1 MSAVSGLAKRAR
13 RSLHSP
19 PMPAREP
26 IRPLAF
32 LQQFLRTEAASGVLL
47 LAAAVAAIALANSPL
62 KEAYAHAT
70 HLAMRF
76 GEGRFHVDTTLTHA
90 INDGLMAVFFLV
102 VGLEIKR
109 EFLTGELSG
118 KGAAILPV
126 AAACG
131 GAAVPALIYAVF
143 NAGTPAAHGWGIPM
157 ATDIAFAVGVLALLG
172 RHVAPVF
179 KVFLTAVAVVDDLIA
194 VLVIAFFYTSGL
206 DLRALAVVAGAF
218 VILVALNRSGVVAL
232 TPYLLVGAVLWAAMA
247 KSGVHAT
254 IAGVLLGMTIPAT
267 GMDVSPLRRLEHA
280 LHPWV
285 AYGIMPV
292 FALANAGVT
301 VPAGQAGAM
310 LTSPIAL
317 GIVLGLFFG
326 KQVGIFGTTF
336 VLARL
341 KVGAL
346 PVDARARRSLWG
358 VALLGGIGFTMSLFV
373 SGLAF
378 RAEAWTDVSKA
389 AILAGSLI
397 SGFAGAAV
405 LASVPEP
412 VAGDEI
418 AG

>member
-1 MSAVSGLAKRAR
+1 
-13 RSLHSP
+13 
-19 PMPAREP
+19 
-26 IRPLAF
+26 
-32 LQQFLRTEAASGVLL
+32 
-47 LAAAVAAIALANSPL
+47 VAAIALANSPW
-62 KEAYAHAT
+62 KSEYVFAT
-70 HLAMRF
+70 HLPLRF
-76 GEGRFHVDTTLTHA
+76 GEGLLRIDTTLSHA

-131 GAAVPALIYAVF
+131 GAAVPAVIYAAF

-194 VLVIAFFYTSGL
+194 VLVIAFFYTAGL

-218 VILVALNRSGVVAL
+218 VLLAALNRAGVRAL
-232 TPYLLVGAVLWAAMA
+232 APYLVVGVVLWAAMA

-267 GMDVSPLRRLEHA
+267 GTHAPLRRLEHA

-285 AYGIMPV
+285 AYGIMPL

-301 VPAGQAGAM
+301 VPAGRAGAI
-310 LTSPIAL
+310 LASPIAL
-317 GIVLGLFFG
+317 GIILGLFFG
-326 KQVGIFGTTF
+326 KQIGIFGTAF
-336 VLARL
+336 LLARGG
-341 KVGAL
+341 VGAL

-378 RAEAWTDVSKA
+378 HADAMTDVSKA

-397 SGFAGAAV
+397 SGLIGAAV
-405 LASVPEP
+405 LASVPAK
-412 VAGDEI
+412 VAGE
-418 AG
+418 GNGG

>member
-1 MSAVSGLAKRAR
+1 VRGEDS
-13 RSLHSP
+13 
-19 PMPAREP
+19 
-26 IRPLAF
+26 IRPSPF
-32 LQQFLRTEAASGVLL
+32 LSKFLRSEALSGVLL
-47 LAAAVAAIALANSPL
+47 LLAAVAAITLANSPW
-62 KEAYAHAT
+62 KEAYARAI
-70 HLAMRF
+70 HLPLRF
-76 GEGRFHVDTTLTHA
+76 GAGLWRVDATLAHA

-172 RHVAPVF
+172 RHVAPAF

-194 VLVIAFFYTSGL
+194 VLVIAFFYTAGL
-206 DLRALAVVAGAF
+206 DLVALGAVAGACALLF
-218 VILVALNRSGVVAL
+218 LLNRAGVRAV
-232 TPYLLVGAVLWAAMA
+232 TPYLLVGIVLWAAMA

-254 IAGVLLGMTIPAT
+254 IAGVLLGMFVPAT
-267 GMDVSPLRRLEHA
+267 GGEVPPLRRLEHA

-285 AYGIMPV
+285 AYGVMPV

-301 VPAGQAGAM
+301 VPIARAGAM
-310 LTSPIAL
+310 LRSPIAL
-317 GIVLGLFFG
+317 GIVLGLFLG
-326 KQVGIFGTTF
+326 KQIGVFGTTF
-336 VLARL
+336 LLARNG
-341 KVGAL
+341 VGDL
-346 PVDARARRSLWG
+346 PLDRRARRSLWG
-358 VALLGGIGFTMSLFV
+358 VALLAGIGFTMSLFV

-378 RAEAWTDVSKA
+378 REEAMTDVSKA

-397 SGFAGAAV
+397 SGLAGAAV
-405 LASVPEP
+405 LASVAAP
-412 VAGDEI
+412 VAAEED

>member
-1 MSAVSGLAKRAR
+1 VADERSSVS
-13 RSLHSP
+13 P
-19 PMPAREP
+19 
-26 IRPLAF
+26 F
-32 LQQFLRTEAASGVLL
+32 LKEFLRSEAASGALL

-62 KEAYAHAT
+62 KDAYAHAT
-70 HLAMRF
+70 HFAVRI
-76 GEGRFHVDTTLTHA
+76 GEAPIHVETTVAHA

-131 GAAVPALIYAVF
+131 GAAVPAVIYAAF

-157 ATDIAFAVGVLALLG
+157 ATDIAFAVGVLALVG
-172 RHVAPVF
+172 RRVAPVF

-218 VILVALNRSGVVAL
+218 VILLVLNRAGVQVL
-232 TPYLLVGAVLWAAMA
+232 TPYVVVGAVLWAAMA

-267 GMDVSPLRRLEHA
+267 GAETSPLRRLEHA

-301 VPAGQAGAM
+301 VPAGRAGAM
-310 LTSPIAL
+310 LASPIAL

-326 KQVGIFGTTF
+326 KQIGIFGTTF

-341 KVGAL
+341 RIGTL

-378 RAEAWTDVSKA
+378 RVEAMTDVSKA

-397 SGFAGAAV
+397 SGLAGAVV

-412 VAGDEI
+412 VAGDGI

>member
-1 MSAVSGLAKRAR
+1 MQDERQA
-13 RSLHSP
+13 SP
-19 PMPAREP
+19 SP
-26 IRPLAF
+26 F
-32 LQQFLRTEAASGVLL
+32 LKEFLRSEAASGVLL
-47 LAAAVAAIALANSPL
+47 LLAAVAAIALANSAL
-62 KEAYAHAT
+62 SGAYLHAT
-70 HLAMRF
+70 HLPIRF
-76 GEGRFHVDTTLTHA
+76 GEGPLRIDTTLLHA

-109 EFLTGELSG
+109 EFLMGELSG

-131 GAAVPALIYAVF
+131 GAAVPAMIYAAF
-143 NAGTPAAHGWGIPM
+143 NAGTPSAHGWGIPM

-194 VLVIAFFYTSGL
+194 VLVIAFFYTAGL
-206 DLRALAVVAGAF
+206 DMRALGIVAGACVLLF
-218 VILVALNRSGVVAL
+218 ALNRAKVLAL
-232 TPYLLVGAVLWAAMA
+232 APYLLVGAVLWAAMA

-254 IAGVLLGMTIPAT
+254 IAGVLLGMSVPAT
-267 GMDVSPLRRLEHA
+267 GIETSPLRRLEHA

-285 AYGIMPV
+285 AYAIMPV

-301 VPAGQAGAM
+301 VPAGQLGA
-310 LTSPIAL
+310 LLKSPIAL

-326 KQVGIFGTTF
+326 KQVGIFGTTYL
-336 VLARL
+336 LARA
-341 KVGAL
+341 KVGAM
-346 PVDARARRSLWG
+346 PVDRRARRSLWG
-358 VALLGGIGFTMSLFV
+358 VSLLGGIGFTMSLFV

-378 RAEAWTDVSKA
+378 RDEAMSDVSKA

-397 SGFAGAAV
+397 SGLAGAAV
-405 LASVPEP
+405 LASISKP
-412 VAGDEI
+412 VAGDGD

>member
-1 MSAVSGLAKRAR
+1 
-13 RSLHSP
+13 
-19 PMPAREP
+19 
-26 IRPLAF
+26 
-32 LQQFLRTEAASGVLL
+32 VLL
-47 LAAAVAAIALANSPL
+47 LAAALAAVALANSPL
-62 KEAYAHAT
+62 KSEYVHAT
-70 HLAMRF
+70 HLAIGF
-76 GEGRFHVDTTLTHA
+76 GTGSWHVDTTLSHA

-131 GAAVPALIYAVF
+131 GAAVPAMIYAAF

-179 KVFLTAVAVVDDLIA
+179 RVFLTAVAVVDDLIA

-206 DLRALAVVAGAF
+206 DFRALAVVAGALL
-218 VILVALNRSGVVAL
+218 VLVALNRANIQAL
-232 TPYLLVGAVLWAAMA
+232 SPYVLVGAVLWAAMA

-267 GMDVSPLRRLEHA
+267 GTEMSPLRRLEHA

-285 AYGIMPV
+285 AYGIVPL

-301 VPAGQAGAM
+301 VPAGRVGAM
-310 LTSPIAL
+310 LGSPIAF
-317 GIVLGLFFG
+317 GIVLGLFIG
-326 KQVGIFGTTF
+326 KQIGIFGTTF
-336 VLARL
+336 LVARS
-341 KVGAL
+341 GIGGL
-346 PVDARARRSLWG
+346 PVDRTAWRSLWG
-358 VALLGGIGFTMSLFV
+358 VAILGGIGFTMSLFV

-378 RAEAWTDVSKA
+378 TSEAMTDVSKA

-397 SGFAGAAV
+397 SGLIGAAV
-405 LASVPEP
+405 LASVPPP
-412 VAGDEI
+412 VAGDDS

>member
-1 MSAVSGLAKRAR
+1 MS
-13 RSLHSP
+13 SP
-19 PMPAREP
+19 REP
-26 IRPLAF
+26 VRPLAF
-32 LQQFLRTEAASGVLL
+32 LQHFLRTEAASGVLL
-47 LAAAVAAIALANSPL
+47 LAAAVAAIVLANSPL
-62 KEAYAHAT
+62 KVAYVHAT
-70 HLAMRF
+70 HLALRL
-76 GEGRFHVDTTLTHA
+76 GEGAFRVDTTLSHA

-131 GAAVPALIYAVF
+131 GAAVPAVIYAAF

-179 KVFLTAVAVVDDLIA
+179 RVFLTAVAVVDDLIA

-206 DLRALAVVAGAF
+206 DLAALGVVAGACVLLF
-218 VILVALNRSGVVAL
+218 ALNRAGVRAL
-232 TPYLLVGAVLWAAMA
+232 APYLLVGVVLWAAMA

-254 IAGVLLGMTIPAT
+254 IAGVLLGMAIPAT
-267 GMDVSPLRRLEHA
+267 GTEASPLRRLELG

-301 VPAGQAGAM
+301 VPLGQARAM
-310 LTSPIAL
+310 LLSPIAL

-341 KVGAL
+341 GVAAL
-346 PVDARARRSLWG
+346 PMDARARRSLWG

-378 RAEAWTDVSKA
+378 HEEAMTDVSKA

-397 SGFAGAAV
+397 SGLAGAAV

-412 VAGDEI
+412 VAGDEV

>member
-1 MSAVSGLAKRAR
+1 M
-13 RSLHSP
+13 P
-19 PMPAREP
+19 PREP
-26 IRPLAF
+26 ARPLAF

-62 KEAYAHAT
+62 GEAYAHAT
-70 HLAMRF
+70 HLAVRF
-76 GEGRFHVDTTLTHA
+76 GEGAFRVDTTLAHA

-131 GAAVPALIYAVF
+131 GAAGPAVIYALF

-206 DLRALAVVAGAF
+206 DLRALAVVAVALA
-218 VILVALNRSGVVAL
+218 ILMALNRAGVVAL
-232 TPYLLVGAVLWAAMA
+232 TPYLLVGAVLWTAMA

-267 GMDVSPLRRLEHA
+267 GRTDTSPLRRLEHA

-310 LTSPIAL
+310 LASPIAL

-326 KQVGIFGTTF
+326 KQIGIFGTTF

-341 KVGAL
+341 GVGAL
-346 PVDARARRSLWG
+346 PTDARARRSLWG

-378 RAEAWTDVSKA
+378 RTEAWTDVAKV

-397 SGFAGAAV
+397 SGLAGAAV

-412 VAGDEI
+412 VAGDEF

>member
-1 MSAVSGLAKRAR
+1 MPNERPVVS
-13 RSLHSP
+13 P
-19 PMPAREP
+19 
-26 IRPLAF
+26 F
-32 LQQFLRTEAASGVLL
+32 LKEFLRSEAASGVLL
-47 LAAAVAAIALANSPL
+47 LAAAIAAIALANSPL
-62 KEAYAHAT
+62 AGAYAHAT
-70 HLAMRF
+70 HMAIGLGSGALR
-76 GEGRFHVDTTLTHA
+76 VDTTLAHA

-131 GAAVPALIYAVF
+131 GAAVPAVIYAAF
-143 NAGTPAAHGWGIPM
+143 NAGTPAAQGWGIPM

-172 RHVAPVF
+172 RRVAPVF

-206 DLRALAVVAGAF
+206 DLRALGVVAVACALLF
-218 VILVALNRSGVVAL
+218 ALNRAGVLAL
-232 TPYLLVGAVLWAAMA
+232 APYLLVGVVLWAAMA

-254 IAGVLLGMTIPAT
+254 IAGVLLGMSIPAT
-267 GMDVSPLRRLEHA
+267 GAETSPLRRLEHA

-285 AYGIMPV
+285 AWGIMPV

-301 VPAGQAGAM
+301 VPAEQVGAM

-326 KQVGIFGTTF
+326 KQAGIFGTTF
-336 VLARL
+336 LLARFG
-341 KVGAL
+341 VGSL
-346 PVDARARRSLWG
+346 PLDTRARRSLWG

-378 RAEAWTDVSKA
+378 TDEAMADVSKT

-397 SGFAGAAV
+397 SGLAGAAV
-405 LASVPEP
+405 LASVPAP
-412 VAGDEI
+412 VAGDAD

>member
-1 MSAVSGLAKRAR
+1 MSR
-13 RSLHSP
+13 R
-19 PMPAREP
+19 ETV
-26 IRPLAF
+26 RPLAF
-32 LQQFLRTEAASGVLL
+32 LQEFLKTEAASGVLL
-47 LAAAVAAIALANSPL
+47 LAAAIAAIVLANSPL
-62 KEAYAHAT
+62 RDAYAHAT
-70 HLAMRF
+70 HLAIGF
-76 GEGRFHVDTTLTHA
+76 GSAALRVDTTLLHA

-118 KGAAILPV
+118 EGAAILPV

-131 GAAVPALIYAVF
+131 GAAVPALIYASF

-206 DLRALAVVAGAF
+206 DLRALAVVAGACALLF
-218 VILVALNRSGVVAL
+218 ALNRFGVRAL
-232 TPYLLVGAVLWAAMA
+232 SPYLVVGLVLWAAMA

-254 IAGVLLGMTIPAT
+254 IAGVLLGMSIPAT
-267 GMDVSPLRRLEHA
+267 GAETSPLRRLEHA

-285 AYGIMPV
+285 AWGIMPV

-301 VPAGQAGAM
+301 VPAGQVGAM

-317 GIVLGLFFG
+317 GIVLGLFVG
-326 KQVGIFGTTF
+326 KQIGIFGTTF
-336 VLARL
+336 LLRRIGI
-341 KVGAL
+341 GAL
-346 PVDARARRSLWG
+346 PLDARARRSLWG

-378 RAEAWTDVSKA
+378 HEEAMTDVSKA

-397 SGFAGAAV
+397 SGLAGAAV
-405 LASVPEP
+405 LASVPAP
-412 VAGDEI
+412 VAGDAD

>member
-1 MSAVSGLAKRAR
+1 MADERPSI
-13 RSLHSP
+13 SP
-19 PMPAREP
+19 
-26 IRPLAF
+26 
-32 LQQFLRTEAASGVLL
+32 FLREFLRSEAASGVLL
-47 LAAAVAAIALANSPL
+47 LVAAVAAIALANSPFAG
-62 KEAYAHAT
+62 AYSHAT
-70 HLAMRF
+70 HLPIQF
-76 GEGRFHVDTTLTHA
+76 GEGSWRVDSTLSHA

-131 GAAVPALIYAVF
+131 GAAVPALIYAAF

-206 DLRALAVVAGAF
+206 DLRALAVVAGACA
-218 VILVALNRSGVVAL
+218 VLYALNRAGVHAL
-232 TPYLLVGAVLWAAMA
+232 APYLLVGVVLWAAMA

-254 IAGVLLGMTIPAT
+254 IAGVLLGMSIPAT
-267 GMDVSPLRRLEHA
+267 GAETSPLRRLEHA

-285 AYGIMPV
+285 AWGIMPV

-301 VPAGQAGAM
+301 VPAEQVGAM

-336 VLARL
+336 LLARFG
-341 KVGAL
+341 VGSL
-346 PVDARARRSLWG
+346 PLDARARRSLWG

-378 RAEAWTDVSKA
+378 TDEAMVDVSKA

-397 SGFAGAAV
+397 SGLGGAAV
-405 LASVPEP
+405 LASVPAP
-412 VAGDEI
+412 VAGDAD

>member
-1 MSAVSGLAKRAR
+1 M
-13 RSLHSP
+13 
-19 PMPAREP
+19 
-26 IRPLAF
+26 RPSAF
-32 LQQFLRTEAASGVLL
+32 LRDFLRSEAFSGILL
-47 LAAAVAAIALANSPL
+47 LVAAVAAIALANSPL
-62 KEAYAHAT
+62 KDAYVHAT
-70 HLAMRF
+70 HFALRI
-76 GEGRFHVDTTLTHA
+76 GEAPLHVETTVSHA

-118 KGAAILPV
+118 RGAAILPV

-131 GAAVPALIYAVF
+131 GAAVPAVIYAAF

-157 ATDIAFAVGVLALLG
+157 ATDIAFAVGVLALVG
-172 RHVAPVF
+172 RRVAPAF

-194 VLVIAFFYTSGL
+194 VLVIAVFYTSGL

-218 VILVALNRSGVVAL
+218 LILLVLNRAGVQVL
-232 TPYLLVGAVLWAAMA
+232 TPYVVVGAVLWAAMA

-267 GMDVSPLRRLEHA
+267 GTETSPLRRLEHA

-285 AYGIMPV
+285 AYGIMPI

-301 VPAGQAGAM
+301 VAAGRAAAM
-310 LTSPIAL
+310 LASPIAL

-341 KVGAL
+341 RIGAL

-378 RAEAWTDVSKA
+378 HDEAMTDVSKA

-397 SGFAGAAV
+397 SGLAGAAV

-412 VAGDEI
+412 VAGDGV

>member
-1 MSAVSGLAKRAR
+1 MADERPSI
-13 RSLHSP
+13 SP
-19 PMPAREP
+19 
-26 IRPLAF
+26 
-32 LQQFLRTEAASGVLL
+32 FLREFLRSEAASGVLL

-62 KEAYAHAT
+62 KDVYAHVT
-70 HLAMRF
+70 HLPIRL
-76 GEGRFHVDTTLTHA
+76 GEGLWHVDSTLSHA

-131 GAAVPALIYAVF
+131 GAVVPALIYAAF
-143 NAGTPAAHGWGIPM
+143 NAGTPAAQGWGIPM
-157 ATDIAFAVGVLALLG
+157 ATDIAFAVGIVALVG
-172 RHVAPVF
+172 RHVASSF
-179 KVFLTAVAVVDDLIA
+179 KIFLTAVAVVDDLIA

-206 DLRALAVVAGAF
+206 DLRALGVVLGAL
-218 VILVALNRSGVVAL
+218 VILVALNRAGVHAL
-232 TPYLLVGAVLWAAMA
+232 APYLLVGVVLWAAMA

-267 GMDVSPLRRLEHA
+267 GSETSPLRRLEGA

-285 AYGIMPV
+285 AYAIMPV

-301 VPAGQAGAM
+301 VRAGQIGAV
-310 LTSPIAL
+310 LTSPITL

-326 KQVGIFGTTF
+326 KQIGIFGTTF
-336 VLARL
+336 LLARSG
-341 KVGAL
+341 VGNL

-378 RAEAWTDVSKA
+378 TDEAVMDVSKV

-397 SGFAGAAV
+397 SGLAGAAV
-405 LASVPEP
+405 LASIPRP
-412 VAGDEI
+412 VAGS
-418 AG
+418 AAPG

>member
-1 MSAVSGLAKRAR
+1 
-13 RSLHSP
+13 
-19 PMPAREP
+19 MPAESA
-26 IRPLAF
+26 IRPSAF
-32 LQQFLRTEAASGVLL
+32 LRNFLRSEALSGILL

-62 KEAYAHAT
+62 AGDYAHAT
-70 HLAMRF
+70 HLPIRF
-76 GEGRFHVDTTLTHA
+76 GEGSWRLDTTLLHA
-90 INDGLMAVFFLV
+90 VNDGLMAVFFLV

-131 GAAVPALIYAVF
+131 GAAVPALIYAAF
-143 NAGTPAAHGWGIPM
+143 NSGTPAAHGWGIPM

-206 DLRALAVVAGAF
+206 DLRALAAVAGACALLY
-218 VILVALNRSGVVAL
+218 VLNRSGVRAL
-232 TPYLLVGAVLWAAMA
+232 APYLFVGLVLWAAMA

-254 IAGVLLGMTIPAT
+254 IAGVLLGMSVPAT
-267 GMDVSPLRRLEHA
+267 GTETSPLRRLEHA

-285 AYGIMPV
+285 AWGIMPV

-301 VPAGQAGAM
+301 VPAGKLSAM

-326 KQVGIFGTTF
+326 KQIGIYGTTF
-336 VLARL
+336 LLARL
-341 KVGAL
+341 GVGAL
-346 PVDARARRSLWG
+346 PLDARARRSLWG

-378 RAEAWTDVSKA
+378 ADEAMTDVSKA

-397 SGFAGAAV
+397 SGLAGAAV
-405 LASVPEP
+405 LASVPGP
-412 VAGDEI
+412 VAGDAD

>member
-1 MSAVSGLAKRAR
+1 MADERPSVS
-13 RSLHSP
+13 P
-19 PMPAREP
+19 
-26 IRPLAF
+26 F
-32 LQQFLRTEAASGVLL
+32 LKEFLRSEAASGVLL
-47 LAAAVAAIALANSPL
+47 LAAAVSAIALANSPF
-62 KEAYAHAT
+62 KDAYT
-70 HLAMRF
+70 HSTHFALHF
-76 GEGRFHVDTTLTHA
+76 GEGAFRVDTTLSHA
-90 INDGLMAVFFLV
+90 INDGPMAVFFLV

-109 EFLTGELSG
+109 EFLTGELSA

-131 GAAVPALIYAVF
+131 GAAVPAVIYAAF

-172 RHVAPVF
+172 RRVAPVF

-194 VLVIAFFYTSGL
+194 VLVIAFFYASGL
-206 DLRALAVVAGAF
+206 DLGALAIVAGAF
-218 VILVALNRSGVVAL
+218 VILLALNRAGVRAL
-232 TPYLLVGAVLWAAMA
+232 TPYLLVGVVLWAAMA

-254 IAGVLLGMTIPAT
+254 IAGVLLGMTIPAA
-267 GMDVSPLRRLEHA
+267 GADASPLRRLEHA

-301 VPAGQAGAM
+301 VPAGQAGAV
-310 LTSPIAL
+310 LASPIAL

-326 KQVGIFGTTF
+326 KQIGIFGTTF
-336 VLARL
+336 LLARL
-341 KVGAL
+341 GVASL
-346 PVDARARRSLWG
+346 PTDARARRSLWG

-378 RAEAWTDVSKA
+378 REEAMTDVSKA

-397 SGFAGAAV
+397 SGLAGAAV

-412 VAGDEI
+412 VAGDGV

>member
-1 MSAVSGLAKRAR
+1 M
-13 RSLHSP
+13 
-19 PMPAREP
+19 
-26 IRPLAF
+26 RPSAF
-32 LQQFLRTEAASGVLL
+32 LRDFLRSEASSGILL
-47 LAAAVAAIALANSPL
+47 LVAAVAAIALANSPL
-62 KEAYAHAT
+62 KDAYVHAT
-70 HLAMRF
+70 HFALRI
-76 GEGRFHVDTTLTHA
+76 GEAPLHVETTVSHA

-118 KGAAILPV
+118 RGAAILPV

-131 GAAVPALIYAVF
+131 GAAVPAVIYAAF

-157 ATDIAFAVGVLALLG
+157 ATDIAFAVGVLALVG
-172 RHVAPVF
+172 RRVAPAF

-194 VLVIAFFYTSGL
+194 VLVIAVFYTSGL

-218 VILVALNRSGVVAL
+218 VILLVLNRAGVQVL
-232 TPYLLVGAVLWAAMA
+232 TPYVVVGAVLWAAMA

-267 GMDVSPLRRLEHA
+267 GTETSPLRRLEHA

-285 AYGIMPV
+285 AYGIMPI

-301 VPAGQAGAM
+301 VAAGRAAAM
-310 LTSPIAL
+310 LASPIAL

-341 KVGAL
+341 RIGAL

-378 RAEAWTDVSKA
+378 HDEAMTDVSKA

-397 SGFAGAAV
+397 SGLAGAAV

-412 VAGDEI
+412 VAGDGV

>member
-1 MSAVSGLAKRAR
+1 VQHEKPLVS
-13 RSLHSP
+13 P
-19 PMPAREP
+19 
-26 IRPLAF
+26 F
-32 LQQFLRTEAASGVLL
+32 LKEFLRSEAASGVLL
-47 LAAAVAAIALANSPL
+47 FAAAVAAIALANSPL
-62 KEAYAHAT
+62 AGAYSHAT
-70 HLAMRF
+70 HLPIRF
-76 GEGRFHVDTTLTHA
+76 GEGVWRVDSTLSHA

-102 VGLEIKR
+102 IGLEIKR

-131 GAAVPALIYAVF
+131 GAAVPAVIYAAF

-194 VLVIAFFYTSGL
+194 VLVIAFFYTAGL
-206 DLRALAVVAGAF
+206 DLRALGLVAGACA
-218 VILVALNRSGVVAL
+218 VLYALNRAGVRSLA
-232 TPYLLVGAVLWAAMA
+232 PYLLVGAVLWAAMA

-254 IAGVLLGMTIPAT
+254 IAGVLLGMSIPST
-267 GMDVSPLRRLEHA
+267 GAEISPLRRLEHA

-285 AYGIMPV
+285 AWGIMPI

-301 VPAGQAGAM
+301 VPAGQIGAM

-336 VLARL
+336 LLARL
-341 KVGAL
+341 KVGTM

-378 RAEAWTDVSKA
+378 HVEAMTDVSKA

-397 SGFAGAAV
+397 SGLAGAAV
-405 LASVPEP
+405 LASVPAP
-412 VAGDEI
+412 VAGDAN

>member
-1 MSAVSGLAKRAR
+1 VADERSSVS
-13 RSLHSP
+13 P
-19 PMPAREP
+19 
-26 IRPLAF
+26 F
-32 LQQFLRTEAASGVLL
+32 LKEFLRSEAASGVLL

-62 KEAYAHAT
+62 KDAYAHAT
-70 HLAMRF
+70 HFAVRI
-76 GEGRFHVDTTLTHA
+76 GEAPIHVETTVAHA

-131 GAAVPALIYAVF
+131 GAAVPAVIYAAF

-157 ATDIAFAVGVLALLG
+157 ATDIAFAVGVLALVG
-172 RHVAPVF
+172 RRVAPVF

-218 VILVALNRSGVVAL
+218 VILLVLNRAGVQVL
-232 TPYLLVGAVLWAAMA
+232 TPYVVVGAVLWAAMA

-267 GMDVSPLRRLEHA
+267 GAETSPLRRLEHA

-301 VPAGQAGAM
+301 VPAGRAGAM
-310 LTSPIAL
+310 LASPIAL

-326 KQVGIFGTTF
+326 KQIGIFGTTF

-341 KVGAL
+341 RIGTL

-378 RAEAWTDVSKA
+378 RVEAMTDVSKA

-397 SGFAGAAV
+397 SGLAGAVV

-412 VAGDEI
+412 VAGDGI